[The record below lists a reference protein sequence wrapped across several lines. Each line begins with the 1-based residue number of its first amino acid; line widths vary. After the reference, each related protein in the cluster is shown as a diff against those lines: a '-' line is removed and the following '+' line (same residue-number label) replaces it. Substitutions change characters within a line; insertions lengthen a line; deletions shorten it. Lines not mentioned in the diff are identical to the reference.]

1 MIDELAKMVAVNF
14 AEWLHKN
21 GYRQSRIDGIY
32 WTNEEISTHHKTD
45 ELYEKF
51 ILSERERLKT

>member
-21 GYRQSRIDGIY
+21 GYRQSRIECVY
-32 WTNEEISTHHKTD
+32 WTTDENSTHHKTD
-45 ELYEKF
+45 ELYDKF
-51 ILSERERLKT
+51 SLSERERLNT